1 MLSLLPFKLPYTR
14 HYPRHWDSRKNQRM
28 PALLKLTIWWD
39 SEEMGLKIFEKHQF
53 RNITTLLQ
61 IPPYIT
67 AFVLAGTLIN
77 SVF

>member
-39 SEEMGLKIFEKHQF
+39 SEEMGLKIFEK
-53 RNITTLLQ
+53 L
-61 IPPYIT
+61 P
-67 AFVLAGTLIN
+67 V
-77 SVF
+77 